1 MAATKQQD
9 ALVEGVKLGSSQ
21 SLPVEHVASTAM
33 AVADMEADA
42 GGGFEDTTKD
52 SYAIPFLQILQQK
65 SPAIDTD
72 NPKHKPIPGAVT
84 GGIINTVTEEVFAP
98 SEGVRVFP
106 CHTTQ
111 TFVEWVPRKNN
122 GGIVAVHD
130 AVTGQQLMKTTK
142 RVEEEGKT
150 FDRLPNGNDLV
161 DTRNH
166 YVIAVRADSSTFPA
180 VINMSITQTKKS
192 KKWVSTMGDV
202 KEKRADGSLWTPP
215 MWSRAYRLRTE
226 VESKGQNTWR
236 GWSISQE
243 KEQDGSPVRP
253 SPEMYA
259 AAKAFRD
266 AVRAGAVKTP
276 EPREPGSDDDVAF

>member
-1 MAATKQQD
+1 MATKQAQEV
-9 ALVEGVKLGSSQ
+9 AVEVKT
-21 SLPVEHVASTAM
+21 TAM
-33 AVADMEADA
+33 MSVADMEADA

-72 NPKHKPIPGAVT
+72 NPKHKKITGAVT
-84 GGIINTVTEEVFAP
+84 GGIINTVTEEVFQPAD
-98 SEGVRVFP
+98 GLVVFP
-106 CHTTQ
+106 CHTMT
-111 TFVEWVPRKNN
+111 TYVEWVPRKNN

-130 AVTGQQLMKTTK
+130 LATGQKLMATAQ
-142 RVEEEGKT
+142 RVEEEGKI

-166 YVIAVRADSSTFPA
+166 YVIAVRADGSTFPA

-192 KKWVSTMGDV
+192 KKWVSAMGDV
-202 KEKRADGSLWTPP
+202 KEKRADGTLWTPP

-226 VESKGQNTWR
+226 VESKGSNTWR
-236 GWSISQE
+236 GWSISME
-243 KEQDGSPVRP
+243 RAADGSPVRP
-253 SPEMYA
+253 SAEIYA

-266 AVRAGAVKTP
+266 AVRAGKVKAQ
-276 EPREPGSDDDVAF
+276 EPREPGDDDDVAF